1 MRITATHDGV
11 NFMGLRPKTG
21 DYHLIAEVSKL
32 NNLSGIG
39 AYSNI
44 KNFLAL
50 MINES
55 ELVLVKA
62 SEGQREILANA
73 PVSESESLF
82 LKYEVENGRYYRF
95 FWSENG
101 NDWIPVK
108 VRDDYQVD
116 ASWLPQWGYAPR
128 VGFIT
133 DGEEGSVA
141 HYSSLK
147 MVEDR

>member
-73 PVSESESLF
+73 PVSESKSYLQNDANHFVNEAWVCNP
-82 LKYEVENGRYYRF
+82 KCH
-95 FWSENG
+95 FWF
-101 NDWIPVK
+101 I
-108 VRDDYQVD
+108 QVIFKNL
-116 ASWLPQWGYAPR
+116 S
-128 VGFIT
+128 I
-133 DGEEGSVA
+133 
-141 HYSSLK
+141 
-147 MVEDR
+147 